1 MASNTH
7 GQTER
12 PERRH
17 PYDTFTVPQQAPHPQ
32 ASTCSPLMVLLGG
45 MTERLLHLGALLLR
59 RREVAE
65 ALLAELER
73 TLLLA
78 HTQELLHALLKGRQT
93 DEVGD
98 DRLDGA
104 QALVRDGVA
113 VVRRRLA
120 RTAGR
125 HVTLVEAGDDAGAR
139 SWCRHDC
146 HLIVLFN
153 AVENEKKVI
162 REKAQKKKE

>member
-1 MASNTH
+1 MMAYVFRS
-7 GQTER
+7 
-12 PERRH
+12 
-17 PYDTFTVPQQAPHPQ
+17 V
-32 ASTCSPLMVLLGG
+32 VLLGG
-45 MTERLLHLGALLLR
+45 VAECLLHLGALLLR

-78 HTQELLHALLKGRQT
+78 DTQELLHALLKGRQT

-153 AVENEKKVI
+153 AVENEKRVI